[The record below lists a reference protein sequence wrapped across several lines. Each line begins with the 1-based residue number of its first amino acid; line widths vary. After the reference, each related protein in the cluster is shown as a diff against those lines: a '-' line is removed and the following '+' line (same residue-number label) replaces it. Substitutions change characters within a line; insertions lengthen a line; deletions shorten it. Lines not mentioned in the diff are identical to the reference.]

1 MSDVAESIRDHF
13 SRTAPE
19 GVVSVYLFG
28 SEGAGEPHAESD
40 VDVAVLLDPRR
51 FPDET
56 ERAGS
61 RNAIASELIAATHRN
76 DVDLV
81 VLNDAGPE
89 LAAAVVREG
98 RRLYCSDDERDR
110 RFARDAVL
118 RWSDLRPWLR
128 RMRRLKAESLAT

>member
-1 MSDVAESIRDHF
+1 MSDAAESIRDHF
-13 SRTAPE
+13 EGTAPE

-28 SEGAGEPHAESD
+28 SEASGEKHTESD
-40 VDVAVLLDPRR
+40 VDVGVLFDRGR
-51 FPDET
+51 FSKET
-56 ERAGS
+56 ERARA
-61 RNAIASELIAATHRN
+61 RNGIASDLIAATHRN

-81 VLNDAGPE
+81 VLNGAGPE
-89 LAAAVVREG
+89 LAAVVVREG
-98 RRLYCSDDERDR
+98 RRLYCSDEERDR